1 MDIKKTF
8 LLISGVSLIVFGY
21 YNFGVPPEAPLEEV
35 LSRVKQGVTA
45 VSLGGAC
52 VVISMLQKT

>member
-1 MDIKKTF
+1 MNLKKTF
-8 LLISGVSLIVFGY
+8 LMIAGTALVAFGY
-21 YNFGVPPEAPLEEV
+21 YKFGVPPEASLEEV

-52 VVISMLQKT
+52 VVISVMQKT